1 MALFKISKGT
11 KSNLDNQTLTEG
23 YCWFTPEDGKFYIDA
38 FKNEVLTRIPLNAA
52 VADSVAW
59 TNVTGRP
66 GNATSTKGGI
76 LTDAQAVKLAGIAT
90 GAEVNQNAF
99 SNIKIGSTTVAADA
113 KTDTVEFT
121 GSNITISGDATN
133 DKVTFSLTKANVT
146 TALGYTPPTTNTT
159 YDVATQSASGLM
171 SSDDKTKLNGIATG
185 AEVNQNAF
193 SNIKV
198 GSTTVAADAKTD
210 TVEFVGSNVTITPD
224 ATNDKVTF
232 SLTSSNVTTA
242 LGYTP
247 PQQDTTY
254 SAATQSAAGLMSAAD
269 KKKLDGVATG
279 AQVNV
284 LESITASGTAPL
296 TLTAGAITNKSIAIS
311 GAIADA
317 TTSAKGVVK
326 IGDGISVNNGTISVT
341 ASGLGLSSAML
352 FKGSLGTGGT
362 ITSLPAAAAGNTG
375 YTYKVITAGTYAS
388 QAAKV
393 GDVFVSDGSS
403 WILIPSGDEPSGTVT
418 SVGVSNAT
426 NGGLTV
432 TSSPI
437 TTSGT
442 ISIGHTNVLTNA
454 QTTQALYPIKI
465 DKNGHI
471 SAYGTAV
478 TSLPA
483 SDVSAWA
490 KASTKPS
497 YALSEITGASDVQA
511 IEALSGTSGILKKTA
526 ANTWTLDTTA
536 YTTNTGTVTKV
547 TAGTGLAIG
556 STAQGNFTT
565 TGTINHTNSVTAKTA
580 ATQSAKTLTWGGT
593 FTLYEE
599 KYDTC
604 GHITGVASYNMT
616 MPSNPN
622 TDIKQNITL
631 ATTSKA
637 YLTGVTT
644 TPTSTAQA
652 LTGVADTGVYLTA
665 TAGEISAVRHS
676 FNVSGTEKA
685 YMVFNNTTNA
695 IDFIF
700 N

>member
-121 GSNITISGDATN
+121 GSNITISGDVTN

-193 SNIKV
+193 SNIQV

-284 LESITASGTAPL
+284 LESVTASGTAPL
-296 TLTAGAITNKSIAIS
+296 TLTAGTITNKSIAIS

-326 IGDGISVNNGTISVT
+326 IGDGISVNNGVISVT

-393 GDVFVSDGSS
+393 GDVFVSDGSN

-490 KASTKPS
+490 KAATKPTYNWGEISQSGANNIEEGTSDFSDNTEIFSS
-497 YALSEITGASDVQA
+497 YASNNGFADTNALGKVYRRDAVHMYNYIKSKLAVTNNNINLSRNTETTIATIGGTAIKIKLPASD
-511 IEALSGTSGILKKTA
+511 
-526 ANTWTLDTTA
+526 
-536 YTTNTGTVTKV
+536 
-547 TAGTGLAIG
+547 
-556 STAQGNFTT
+556 
-565 TGTINHTNSVTAKTA
+565 
-580 ATQSAKTLTWGGT
+580 
-593 FTLYEE
+593 
-599 KYDTC
+599 
-604 GHITGVASYNMT
+604 
-616 MPSNPN
+616 N
-622 TDIKQNITL
+622 TDTKQNITL

-644 TPTSTAQA
+644 TPTSNAQA

-676 FNVSGTEKA
+676 FNISGTEKA
-685 YMVFNNTTNA
+685 YMVFNSTTNA

>member
-1 MALFKISKGT
+1 MATYIGQVALGGNNLPVASTLYGT
-11 KSNLDNQTLTEG
+11 CTTAAGTAAKVVTCDNFDKLITGVTIYVKFTYSNSVANPTLNVNSTG
-23 YCWFTPEDGKFYIDA
+23 AKTIYRYGTTAPSTSAATSWQAGSVVAFTYDGTYWQMVGWLNNNDMRTA
-38 FKNEVLTRIPLNAA
+38 ASAAPLMDGTAA
-52 VADSVAW
+52 V
-59 TNVTGRP
+59 G
-66 GNATSTKGGI
+66 TSAKYAREDHVHP
-76 LTDAQAVKLAGIAT
+76 TDTSRAPV
-90 GAEVNQNAF
+90 
-99 SNIKIGSTTVAADA
+99 STTV
-113 KTDTVEFT
+113 
-121 GSNITISGDATN
+121 TN
-133 DKVTFSLTKANVT
+133 VAWDGTNKKLTKIIN
-146 TALGYTPPTTNTT
+146 
-159 YDVATQSASGLM
+159 
-171 SSDDKTKLNGIATG
+171 
-185 AEVNQNAF
+185 
-193 SNIKV
+193 
-198 GSTTVAADAKTD
+198 GSTSD
-210 TVEFVGSNVTITPD
+210 I
-224 ATNDKVTF
+224 
-232 SLTSSNVTTA
+232 
-242 LGYTP
+242 
-247 PQQDTTY
+247 
-254 SAATQSAAGLMSAAD
+254 
-269 KKKLDGVATG
+269 
-279 AQVNV
+279 
-284 LESITASGTAPL
+284 
-296 TLTAGAITNKSIAIS
+296 
-311 GAIADA
+311 
-317 TTSAKGVVK
+317 
-326 IGDGISVNNGTISVT
+326 VT
-341 ASGLGLSSAML
+341 ASTLKTDLGLSSAML
-352 FKGSLGTGGT
+352 FMGSLGTDGT
-362 ITSLPAAAAGNTG
+362 ITSLPAATAGNQG
-375 YTYKVITAGTYAS
+375 YTYKVITANTYAN
-388 QAAKV
+388 QVAKV
-393 GDVFVSDGSS
+393 GDVFVSNGSS
-403 WILIPSGDEPSGTVT
+403 WVLIPSGDEPSGTVT
-418 SVGVSNAT
+418 SVGISNAT

-511 IEALSGTSGILKKTA
+511 IEALSGTSGLLKKTA

-565 TGTINHTNSVTAKTA
+565 SGTINHTNSVTAKTA
-580 ATQSAKTLTWGGT
+580 AAQSAKTLTWGGT

-644 TPTSTAQA
+644 APTSTAQA
-652 LTGVADTGVYLTA
+652 LTGVADTGVYLTT

-676 FNVSGTEKA
+676 FNISGTEKA
-685 YMVFNNTTNA
+685 YMMFNSTTNA

>member
-1 MALFKISKGT
+1 MATYIGQVALGGNNLPVASTLYGT
-11 KSNLDNQTLTEG
+11 CTTAAGTAAKVVTCDNFDKLITGVTIHVKFTYSNSVANPTLNVNSTG
-23 YCWFTPEDGKFYIDA
+23 AKTIYRYGTTAPSTSAATSWQAGSVVAFTYDGTYWQMVGWLNNNDMRTA
-38 FKNEVLTRIPLNAA
+38 ASAAPLMDGTAA
-52 VADSVAW
+52 V
-59 TNVTGRP
+59 G
-66 GNATSTKGGI
+66 TSAKYAREDHVHP
-76 LTDAQAVKLAGIAT
+76 TDTSRAPV
-90 GAEVNQNAF
+90 
-99 SNIKIGSTTVAADA
+99 STTV
-113 KTDTVEFT
+113 
-121 GSNITISGDATN
+121 TN
-133 DKVTFSLTKANVT
+133 VAWDGTNKKLTKIIN
-146 TALGYTPPTTNTT
+146 
-159 YDVATQSASGLM
+159 
-171 SSDDKTKLNGIATG
+171 
-185 AEVNQNAF
+185 
-193 SNIKV
+193 
-198 GSTTVAADAKTD
+198 GSTSD
-210 TVEFVGSNVTITPD
+210 I
-224 ATNDKVTF
+224 
-232 SLTSSNVTTA
+232 
-242 LGYTP
+242 
-247 PQQDTTY
+247 
-254 SAATQSAAGLMSAAD
+254 
-269 KKKLDGVATG
+269 
-279 AQVNV
+279 
-284 LESITASGTAPL
+284 
-296 TLTAGAITNKSIAIS
+296 
-311 GAIADA
+311 
-317 TTSAKGVVK
+317 
-326 IGDGISVNNGTISVT
+326 VT
-341 ASGLGLSSAML
+341 ASTLKTDLGLSSAML
-352 FKGSLGTGGT
+352 FMGSLGTDGT
-362 ITSLPAAAAGNTG
+362 ITSLPAATAGNQG
-375 YTYKVITAGTYAS
+375 YTYKVITANTYAN
-388 QAAKV
+388 QVAKV
-393 GDVFVSDGSS
+393 GDVFVSNGSS
-403 WILIPSGDEPSGTVT
+403 WVLIPSGDEPSGTVT
-418 SVGVSNAT
+418 SVGISNAT

-511 IEALSGTSGILKKTA
+511 IEALSGTSGLLKKTA

-565 TGTINHTNSVTAKTA
+565 SGTINHTNSVTAKTA
-580 ATQSAKTLTWGGT
+580 AAQSAKTLTWGGT

-644 TPTSTAQA
+644 APTSTAQA
-652 LTGVADTGVYLTA
+652 LTGVADTGVYLTT

-676 FNVSGTEKA
+676 FNISGTEKA
-685 YMVFNNTTNA
+685 YMMFNSTTNA

>member
-1 MALFKISKGT
+1 MATYIGQVALGGNNLPVASTLYGT
-11 KSNLDNQTLTEG
+11 CATAANTAAKVVTCANFDKLITGVTIYVKFTYSNSVANPTLNVNSTG
-23 YCWFTPEDGKFYIDA
+23 AKVIYRYGTTAPSTSAATSWQAGSVVAFTYDGTYWQMVGWLNNNDMRTA
-38 FKNEVLTRIPLNAA
+38 ASAAPLMDGTAA
-52 VADSVAW
+52 V
-59 TNVTGRP
+59 G
-66 GNATSTKGGI
+66 TSAKYAREDHVHP
-76 LTDAQAVKLAGIAT
+76 TDTSRAPV
-90 GAEVNQNAF
+90 
-99 SNIKIGSTTVAADA
+99 STTV
-113 KTDTVEFT
+113 
-121 GSNITISGDATN
+121 TN
-133 DKVTFSLTKANVT
+133 VAWDGTNKKLTKTIN
-146 TALGYTPPTTNTT
+146 
-159 YDVATQSASGLM
+159 
-171 SSDDKTKLNGIATG
+171 
-185 AEVNQNAF
+185 
-193 SNIKV
+193 
-198 GSTTVAADAKTD
+198 GSTSD
-210 TVEFVGSNVTITPD
+210 I
-224 ATNDKVTF
+224 
-232 SLTSSNVTTA
+232 
-242 LGYTP
+242 
-247 PQQDTTY
+247 
-254 SAATQSAAGLMSAAD
+254 
-269 KKKLDGVATG
+269 
-279 AQVNV
+279 
-284 LESITASGTAPL
+284 
-296 TLTAGAITNKSIAIS
+296 
-311 GAIADA
+311 
-317 TTSAKGVVK
+317 
-326 IGDGISVNNGTISVT
+326 VT
-341 ASGLGLSSAML
+341 ASTLKTDLGLSSAML
-352 FKGSLGTGGT
+352 FMGSLGTDGT
-362 ITSLPAAAAGNTG
+362 ITSLPAAAAGNQG
-375 YTYKVITAGTYAS
+375 YTYKVITANTYAN

-393 GDVFVSDGSS
+393 GDVFVSNGSS
-403 WILIPSGDEPSGTVT
+403 WVLIPSGDEPSGTVT

-511 IEALSGTSGILKKTA
+511 IEALSGTSGLLKKTA

-565 TGTINHTNSVTAKTA
+565 SGTINHTNSVTAKTA
-580 ATQSAKTLTWGGT
+580 AAQSAKTLTWGGT

-644 TPTSTAQA
+644 APTSSAQA

-685 YMVFNNTTNA
+685 YMVFNSTTNA

>member
-52 VADSVAW
+52 MADSVAW

-66 GNATSTKGGI
+66 GTATSTKGGI

-121 GSNITISGDATN
+121 GSNITISGDVTN

-193 SNIKV
+193 SNIQV

-284 LESITASGTAPL
+284 LESVTASGTAPL
-296 TLTAGAITNKSIAIS
+296 TLTAGTITNKSIAIS

-326 IGDGISVNNGTISVT
+326 IGDGISVNNGVISVT

-393 GDVFVSDGSS
+393 GDVFVSDGSN

-490 KASTKPS
+490 KAATKPTYNWGEISQSGANNIEEGTSDFSDNTEIFSS
-497 YALSEITGASDVQA
+497 YASNNGFADTNALGKVYRRDAVHMYNYIKSKLAVTNNNINLSRNTETTIATIGGTAIKIKLPASD
-511 IEALSGTSGILKKTA
+511 
-526 ANTWTLDTTA
+526 
-536 YTTNTGTVTKV
+536 
-547 TAGTGLAIG
+547 
-556 STAQGNFTT
+556 
-565 TGTINHTNSVTAKTA
+565 
-580 ATQSAKTLTWGGT
+580 
-593 FTLYEE
+593 
-599 KYDTC
+599 
-604 GHITGVASYNMT
+604 
-616 MPSNPN
+616 N
-622 TDIKQNITL
+622 TDTKQNITL

-644 TPTSTAQA
+644 TPTSNAQA

-676 FNVSGTEKA
+676 FNISGTEKA
-685 YMVFNNTTNA
+685 YMVFNSTTNA

>member
-1 MALFKISKGT
+1 MATYIGQVALGGDNLPVASTLYGT
-11 KSNLDNQTLTEG
+11 CATAANTAAKVVTCANFDKLITGVTIYVKFTYSNSVANPTLNVNSTG
-23 YCWFTPEDGKFYIDA
+23 AKVIYRYGTTAPSTSAATSWQAGSVVAFTYDGTYWQMVGWLNNNDMRTA
-38 FKNEVLTRIPLNAA
+38 ASAAPLMDGTAA
-52 VADSVAW
+52 V
-59 TNVTGRP
+59 G
-66 GNATSTKGGI
+66 TSAKYAREDHVHP
-76 LTDAQAVKLAGIAT
+76 TDTSRAPV
-90 GAEVNQNAF
+90 
-99 SNIKIGSTTVAADA
+99 STTV
-113 KTDTVEFT
+113 
-121 GSNITISGDATN
+121 TN
-133 DKVTFSLTKANVT
+133 VAWDGTNKKLTKTIN
-146 TALGYTPPTTNTT
+146 
-159 YDVATQSASGLM
+159 
-171 SSDDKTKLNGIATG
+171 
-185 AEVNQNAF
+185 
-193 SNIKV
+193 
-198 GSTTVAADAKTD
+198 GSTSD
-210 TVEFVGSNVTITPD
+210 I
-224 ATNDKVTF
+224 
-232 SLTSSNVTTA
+232 
-242 LGYTP
+242 
-247 PQQDTTY
+247 
-254 SAATQSAAGLMSAAD
+254 
-269 KKKLDGVATG
+269 
-279 AQVNV
+279 
-284 LESITASGTAPL
+284 
-296 TLTAGAITNKSIAIS
+296 
-311 GAIADA
+311 
-317 TTSAKGVVK
+317 
-326 IGDGISVNNGTISVT
+326 VT
-341 ASGLGLSSAML
+341 ASTLKTDLGLSSAML
-352 FKGSLGTGGT
+352 FMGSLGTDGT
-362 ITSLPAAAAGNTG
+362 ITSLPAAAAGNQG
-375 YTYKVITAGTYAS
+375 YTYKVITANTYAN

-393 GDVFVSDGSS
+393 GDVFVSNGSS
-403 WILIPSGDEPSGTVT
+403 WVLIPSGDEPSGTVT

-580 ATQSAKTLTWGGT
+580 AAQSAKTLTWGGT

-644 TPTSTAQA
+644 APTSTAQA

-685 YMVFNNTTNA
+685 YMVFNSTTNA

>member
-193 SNIKV
+193 SNIQV

-284 LESITASGTAPL
+284 LESVTASGTAPL
-296 TLTAGAITNKSIAIS
+296 TLTAGTITNKSIAIS

-326 IGDGISVNNGTISVT
+326 IGDGISVNNGVISVT

-393 GDVFVSDGSS
+393 GDVFVSDGSN

-490 KASTKPS
+490 KAATKPTYNWGEISQSGANNIEEGTSDFSDNTEIFSS
-497 YALSEITGASDVQA
+497 YASNNGFADTNALGKVYRRDAVHMYNYIKSKLAVTNNNINLSRNTETTIATIGGTAIKIKLPASD
-511 IEALSGTSGILKKTA
+511 
-526 ANTWTLDTTA
+526 
-536 YTTNTGTVTKV
+536 
-547 TAGTGLAIG
+547 
-556 STAQGNFTT
+556 
-565 TGTINHTNSVTAKTA
+565 
-580 ATQSAKTLTWGGT
+580 
-593 FTLYEE
+593 
-599 KYDTC
+599 
-604 GHITGVASYNMT
+604 
-616 MPSNPN
+616 N
-622 TDIKQNITL
+622 TDTKQNITL

-644 TPTSTAQA
+644 TPTSNAQA

-676 FNVSGTEKA
+676 FNISGTEKA
-685 YMVFNNTTNA
+685 YMVFNSTTNA

>member
-52 VADSVAW
+52 MADSVAW

-66 GNATSTKGGI
+66 GTATSTKGGI

-121 GSNITISGDATN
+121 GSNITISGDVTN

-159 YDVATQSASGLM
+159 YDIATQSASGLM
-171 SSDDKTKLNGIATG
+171 SSDDKTKLDGISTG

-193 SNIKV
+193 S
-198 GSTTVAADAKTD
+198 TVAVLA
-210 TVEFVGSNVTITPD
+210 
-224 ATNDKVTF
+224 
-232 SLTSSNVTTA
+232 
-242 LGYTP
+242 P

-284 LESITASGTAPL
+284 LESVTASGTAPL
-296 TLTAGAITNKSIAIS
+296 TLTAGTITNKSIAIS

-326 IGDGISVNNGTISVT
+326 IGDGISVNNGVISVT

-393 GDVFVSDGSS
+393 GDVFVSDGSN

-490 KASTKPS
+490 KAATKPTYNWGEISQSGANNIEEGTSDFSDNTEIFSS
-497 YALSEITGASDVQA
+497 YASNNGFADTNALGKVYRRDAVHMYNYIKSKLAVTNNNINLSRNTETTIATIGGTAIKIKLPASD
-511 IEALSGTSGILKKTA
+511 
-526 ANTWTLDTTA
+526 
-536 YTTNTGTVTKV
+536 
-547 TAGTGLAIG
+547 
-556 STAQGNFTT
+556 
-565 TGTINHTNSVTAKTA
+565 
-580 ATQSAKTLTWGGT
+580 
-593 FTLYEE
+593 
-599 KYDTC
+599 
-604 GHITGVASYNMT
+604 
-616 MPSNPN
+616 N
-622 TDIKQNITL
+622 TDTKQNITL

-644 TPTSTAQA
+644 TPTSNAQA

-676 FNVSGTEKA
+676 FNISGTEKA
-685 YMVFNNTTNA
+685 YMVFNSTTNA

>member
-1 MALFKISKGT
+1 MATYIGQVALGGNNLPVASTLYGT
-11 KSNLDNQTLTEG
+11 CATAANTVAKVVTCANFDKLITGVTIYVKFTYSNSVANPTLNVNSTG
-23 YCWFTPEDGKFYIDA
+23 AKVIYRYGTTAPSTSAATSWQAGSVVAFTYDGTYWQMVGWLNNNDMRTA
-38 FKNEVLTRIPLNAA
+38 ASAAPLMDGTAA
-52 VADSVAW
+52 V
-59 TNVTGRP
+59 G
-66 GNATSTKGGI
+66 TSAKYAREDHVHP
-76 LTDAQAVKLAGIAT
+76 TDTSRAPV
-90 GAEVNQNAF
+90 
-99 SNIKIGSTTVAADA
+99 STTV
-113 KTDTVEFT
+113 
-121 GSNITISGDATN
+121 TN
-133 DKVTFSLTKANVT
+133 VAWDGTNKKLTKTIN
-146 TALGYTPPTTNTT
+146 
-159 YDVATQSASGLM
+159 
-171 SSDDKTKLNGIATG
+171 
-185 AEVNQNAF
+185 
-193 SNIKV
+193 
-198 GSTTVAADAKTD
+198 GSTSD
-210 TVEFVGSNVTITPD
+210 I
-224 ATNDKVTF
+224 
-232 SLTSSNVTTA
+232 
-242 LGYTP
+242 
-247 PQQDTTY
+247 
-254 SAATQSAAGLMSAAD
+254 
-269 KKKLDGVATG
+269 
-279 AQVNV
+279 
-284 LESITASGTAPL
+284 
-296 TLTAGAITNKSIAIS
+296 
-311 GAIADA
+311 
-317 TTSAKGVVK
+317 
-326 IGDGISVNNGTISVT
+326 VT
-341 ASGLGLSSAML
+341 ASTLKTDLGLSSAML
-352 FKGSLGTGGT
+352 FMGSLGTDGT
-362 ITSLPAAAAGNTG
+362 ITSLPAAAAGNQG
-375 YTYKVITAGTYAS
+375 YTYKVITANTYAN

-393 GDVFVSDGSS
+393 GDVFVSNGSS
-403 WILIPSGDEPSGTVT
+403 WVLIPSGDEPSGTVT

-497 YALSEITGASDVQA
+497 YALSEITGASDIQA

-565 TGTINHTNSVTAKTA
+565 SGTINHTNSVTAKTA
-580 ATQSAKTLTWGGT
+580 AAQSAKTLTWGGT

-644 TPTSTAQA
+644 TPTSSAQA

-685 YMVFNNTTNA
+685 YMAYNNTTNA